1 MSTTRSCSILCELYQ
16 QAVVGAEEQL
26 ADLVECI
33 LTSVRAEHIESGN
46 ASLSDHMLEILMTCV
61 EECNPLPPRVLEA
74 ILVSLLPSARK
85 ENPPSCY
92 LAKKL
97 LGRCSEPLSD
107 PVSDCLNALLTGSS
121 SSCDERFLCSE
132 LSEHVMAVRGACVP
146 AVGAS
151 GSSFVL
157 VAFAVDVAVVVTG
170 IMSRRGLAL
179 RPAEEPRGKTR
190 ARVGCVGLLLD
201 SGARRPI
208 GPHRARAEACA
219 HHPHSVAATRN
230 ALARSCLCPPFRWPS
245 PPCGLLGYSAG

>member
-16 QAVVGAEEQL
+16 QAVIGAEEQL
-26 ADLVECI
+26 VDLVECI

-121 SSCDERFLCSE
+121 SSCDERFLCSK
-132 LSEHVMAVRGACVP
+132 LSDHVMPVRACLQWTRAGRRLSLSLSPSMSPSLLLTSCRSAVWHCDPRKSQEARRAHVWAAWGSCWTPARGDPSDRTAP
-146 AVGAS
+146 EP
-151 GSSFVL
+151 
-157 VAFAVDVAVVVTG
+157 
-170 IMSRRGLAL
+170 RLAL
-179 RPAEEPRGKTR
+179 IT
-190 ARVGCVGLLLD
+190 
-201 SGARRPI
+201 PI
-208 GPHRARAEACA
+208 R
-219 HHPHSVAATRN
+219 
-230 ALARSCLCPPFRWPS
+230 
-245 PPCGLLGYSAG
+245 

>member
-16 QAVVGAEEQL
+16 QAVIGAEEQL
-26 ADLVECI
+26 VDLVECI

-121 SSCDERFLCSE
+121 SRWLEMTCHIRIWYLNHYDVTER
-132 LSEHVMAVRGACVP
+132 AAR
-146 AVGAS
+146 
-151 GSSFVL
+151 
-157 VAFAVDVAVVVTG
+157 
-170 IMSRRGLAL
+170 
-179 RPAEEPRGKTR
+179 TR
-190 ARVGCVGLLLD
+190 A
-201 SGARRPI
+201 AT
-208 GPHRARAEACA
+208 
-219 HHPHSVAATRN
+219 SVSS
-230 ALARSCLCPPFRWPS
+230 ARSCRSTSWRCVRARSGRERVVVCACRGRRHCRCRW
-245 PPCGLLGYSAG
+245 Y

>member
-1 MSTTRSCSILCELYQ
+1 MTYHLTYRCSLLFAGVGRGGGRTGVSTTRSCSILCELYQ
-16 QAVVGAEEQL
+16 QAVIGAEEQL
-26 ADLVECI
+26 VDLVECI

-132 LSEHVMAVRGACVP
+132 LSEHVMAVRACPQWARAGRRLCLSLSPSMSLSLLLASCRGAVWHCDP
-146 AVGAS
+146 RKSQEA
-151 GSSFVL
+151 
-157 VAFAVDVAVVVTG
+157 
-170 IMSRRGLAL
+170 RRAHVWAAWDSCWTLARGDPSDRTAPEPRLAL
-179 RPAEEPRGKTR
+179 IT
-190 ARVGCVGLLLD
+190 
-201 SGARRPI
+201 PI
-208 GPHRARAEACA
+208 R
-219 HHPHSVAATRN
+219 
-230 ALARSCLCPPFRWPS
+230 
-245 PPCGLLGYSAG
+245 